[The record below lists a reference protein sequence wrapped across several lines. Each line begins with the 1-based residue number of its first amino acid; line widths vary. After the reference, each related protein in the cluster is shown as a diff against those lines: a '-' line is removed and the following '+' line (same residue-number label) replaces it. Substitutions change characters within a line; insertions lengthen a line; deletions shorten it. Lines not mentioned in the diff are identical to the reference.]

1 MLTRFQVLAYKN
13 TLDYFT
19 KPALRNLQIQ
29 KIYVHYYYYY
39 FNIYFIF
46 LNLTVCHLQNRDN
59 F

>member
-46 LNLTVCHLQNRDN
+46 LMPFTK
-59 F
+59 